1 MPSSIFFFFY
11 AKKFRMILRN
21 WLAGGQSHWVMVMT
35 ATTARARQV
44 LGVVVVD
51 KFLDMCQ
58 LVMEVLKVLL
68 IFLVLATGDGRSV
81 LLNDLSLQA
90 LQP

>member
-1 MPSSIFFFFY
+1 
-11 AKKFRMILRN
+11 MILRN

-58 LVMEVLKVLL
+58 LLMEVLKFLL
-68 IFLVLATGDGRSV
+68 VSLELPVRVGPLVLPH
-81 LLNDLSLQA
+81 DLRLQA
-90 LQP
+90 LMIR

>member
-1 MPSSIFFFFY
+1 
-11 AKKFRMILRN
+11 MILRN

-58 LVMEVLKVLL
+58 LLMEVLKFLL
-68 IFLVLATGDGRSV
+68 VSLELPVRVGPLVLPH
-81 LLNDLSLQA
+81 DLRLQA
-90 LQP
+90 L